1 MVIAIP
7 NTGST
12 IKMGG
17 VWKAY
22 YNSNPA
28 PNTPKLNKDLGSKI
42 SIAAGAQTLLSRS
55 FGGQTGPYD
64 YL

>member
-1 MVIAIP
+1 MVVAIP
-7 NTGST
+7 STTST
-12 IKMGG
+12 IRMGG

-28 PNTPKLNKDLGSKI
+28 PNAPKLNKDLGTKI

-55 FGGQTGPYD
+55 FGGLTGPYD
-64 YL
+64 YI

>member
-1 MVIAIP
+1 MVVAIP

-28 PNTPKLNKDLGSKI
+28 PNAPKLNKDLGSKI
-42 SIAAGAQTLLSRS
+42 GISASAQTLLSRS
-55 FGGQTGPYD
+55 FGGIIGPYD